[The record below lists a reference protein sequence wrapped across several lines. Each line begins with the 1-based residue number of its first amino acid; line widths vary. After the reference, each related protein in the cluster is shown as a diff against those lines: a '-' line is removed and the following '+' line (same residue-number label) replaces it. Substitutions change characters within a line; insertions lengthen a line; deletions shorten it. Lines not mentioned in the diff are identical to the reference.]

1 MLEGLR
7 HVLVPNVMHHK
18 RLDNHVILRPARA
31 AADQRPTGHD
41 HETSHNPAEATE
53 DRTQH
58 KISQSHPCV
67 GCSRSS
73 ILPATDDKHGN
84 AAMGASRPPR
94 TLKRSD

>member
-7 HVLVPNVMHHK
+7 HVLVPNVMHHT
-18 RLDNHVILRPARA
+18 RLDNHVILPEP
-31 AADQRPTGHD
+31 RPTGHD